1 MTHRILSS
9 AERRRN
15 SDLAE
20 IRPAERL
27 LDEVQDRLGRVDG
40 RAAADA
46 HDRVR
51 ARGVERGD
59 TVPDVRDG
67 RVLADLK
74 ERRAR
79 VRAVRFEDVFDGF
92 DDVGLLYAGAGQ
104 VVSVSR
110 RRSTR
115 GKLR

>member
-1 MTHRILSS
+1 M
-9 AERRRN
+9 
-15 SDLAE
+15 
-20 IRPAERL
+20 
-27 LDEVQDRLGRVDG
+27 QDRLGLVDG

-51 ARGVERGD
+51 ARHLERGD
-59 TVPDVRDG
+59 AAPDVRDG